1 MMKILRIIPLFCLL
15 ILGISNLQA
24 QEKEKINIQVNK
36 IEGYINEAYATQ
48 NVSIKESRPNVH
60 KGLTELLTKRVYFM
74 KSNRVIEKAAFISSQ
89 PLFKKYNQNIQ
100 NYTVFNPSSFNPL
113 RYNLPF
119 WSVSAT
125 MYRLDGTDYYLII
138 EGQNFN
144 PKN

>member
-1 MMKILRIIPLFCLL
+1 MKILHSIPLFCLL
-15 ILGISNLQA
+15 IIGISNLQA

-36 IEGYINEAYATQ
+36 IEGYINEVYSAQ
-48 NVSIKESRPNVH
+48 NVLIKESRPNVH
-60 KGLTELLTKRVYFM
+60 RGLTELLNKRVYFL
-74 KSNRVIEKAAFISSQ
+74 KSNKVIEKATLISSQ
-89 PLFKKYNQNIQ
+89 PLFNKYNQNIQ

-119 WSVSAT
+119 WSVSASI
-125 MYRLDGTDYYLII
+125 YRLDGTDYYLVI